1 MNPIRIL
8 LLVFAFATPAL
19 RAAEDACCPS
29 PAKPAAAKTDDDH
42 TGHDHAGP
50 TGNLDEAANEPCEHK
65 VPIFQCAE
73 CRYEVGL
80 VKIDGALWKNGPT
93 GLLTTATAA
102 KRTMREAVALTGEIR
117 LNENTAA
124 HMSPRAA
131 GVIESVAVDL
141 GAVVKPG
148 DELFAITSPELG
160 RAVAEYQRAVALTRL
175 AKTNADR
182 ERQLVAQKAGSGQ
195 DLVDAEMK
203 HEEQRA
209 ALLAAEQGLSA
220 LGLDPADTERNPGR
234 LVTRAPSSGIVV
246 EKHAVAGERAEP
258 GRDVMLVADLASVW
272 VWADVREKDL
282 AALASAQTEKP
293 VPVTIRVGAYPDR
306 VFAGTIDYVGA
317 TMDERTRTV
326 RVRATVVNPGRLL
339 KPGMFCR
346 VEAALGAD
354 TETLAVPRAAIMT
367 DEGRAFVF
375 VRWKDDY
382 YARRFIGRGR
392 EAGGFVAVSEGLR
405 EGETLVADGAF
416 LLKSDVLR
424 EKMGAG
430 CAD

>member
-1 MNPIRIL
+1 MNRCLLLLIL
-8 LLVFAFATPAL
+8 L
-19 RAAEDACCPS
+19 AASHRLNAADDTCCPPS
-29 PAKPAAAKTDDDH
+29 KQPDAHAGH
-42 TGHDHAGP
+42 GHDEPA
-50 TGNLDEAANEPCEHK
+50 NLDEAANEPCEHK

-73 CRYEVGL
+73 CRYEAGL
-80 VKIDGALWKNGPT
+80 VKIDGSLWKNGQT
-93 GLLTTATAA
+93 GLLTTATVTT
-102 KRTMREAVALTGEIR
+102 RTMREAVALTGEIR

-124 HMSPRAA
+124 HMSPRVA

-160 RAVAEYQRAVALTRL
+160 RAVADHQRAVALTRL

-203 HEEQRA
+203 YEEQRT
-209 ALLAAEQGLSA
+209 ALLAAEQQLAA
-220 LGLDPADTERNPGR
+220 LGLDPAAASQLPTGR
-234 LVTRAPSSGIVV
+234 LATRAPSAGVVV

-258 GRDVMLVADLASVW
+258 GRDVMLIADLATVW
-272 VWADVREKDL
+272 VWADVREKE
-282 AALASAQTEKP
+282 LASLVAAQAEKP
-293 VPVTIRVGAYPDR
+293 VAVMIRVGAYPDR
-306 VFAGTIDYVGA
+306 VFNGTIDYVGA

-326 RVRATVVNPGRLL
+326 RVRATVANSGRLL

-382 YARRFIGRGR
+382 FARRFIERGR
-392 EAGGFVAVSEGLR
+392 EAGGFVAVAEGVR
-405 EGETLVADGAF
+405 AGETLVADGAF